1 MQSALFS
8 GEAAGMFPVVR
19 HMRQKQYRNMAPSG
33 VAGWA
38 LNESAVAT
46 RGILVGTIL
55 YPESRILL

>member
-1 MQSALFS
+1 
-8 GEAAGMFPVVR
+8 
-19 HMRQKQYRNMAPSG
+19 MAPSG